1 MPTAPT
7 AEVLDLPAASVTA
20 APAPVQSPAVIPPI
34 AGGKPAT
41 IAMQERGG
49 LALTTMDEAWRF
61 AAAVVKSGLAPRS
74 LDSQEKV
81 FIAVQMGMELGLP
94 PMAALQNIAVING
107 RPSLWGDAVQ
117 GICEATGLV
126 QEYKD
131 ETFGTMGEDGRGVR
145 VTVTRK
151 GRANPIV
158 RAFTVADA
166 KKAGLWGK
174 AGPWTQYPERM
185 LLMRART
192 YCFRDAFPDALRGLL
207 TQDEARETPPEKNV
221 TPSLADID
229 AAAAK

>member
-1 MPTAPT
+1 MPPPT
-7 AEVLDLPAASVTA
+7 ETTA
-20 APAPVQSPAVIPPI
+20 AQADTLALTQNQSPAVPI
-34 AGGKPAT
+34 AGGKPSS

-49 LALTTMDEAWRF
+49 LRLTSMDEAWRF
-61 AAAVVKSGLAPRS
+61 SAAVMKSGLNPRS

-117 GICEATGLV
+117 GICESTGLV
-126 QEYKD
+126 EEYKD
-131 ETFGTMGEDGRGVR
+131 ETFGTIGGDDRGVR

-158 RAFTVADA
+158 RAFTVGDA
-166 KKAGLWGK
+166 KRAGLWGK

-192 YCFRDAFPDALRGLL
+192 YAFRDAFPDALRGLL
-207 TQDEARETPPEKNV
+207 TQDEARDLPPEKNV
-221 TPSLADID
+221 TPTLAEID
-229 AAAAK
+229 APKAT